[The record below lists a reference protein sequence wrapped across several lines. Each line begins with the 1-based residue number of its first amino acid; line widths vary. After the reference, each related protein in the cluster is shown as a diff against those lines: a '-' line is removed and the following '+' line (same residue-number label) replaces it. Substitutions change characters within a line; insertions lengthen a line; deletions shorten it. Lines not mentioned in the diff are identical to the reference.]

1 MAGSTVSSLVLFI
14 ASVILAAA
22 VSGVL
27 INTVGG
33 VSQAVDARGG
43 DLAANIRTDVEIIS
57 DPGSP
62 VYDGGE
68 GNITL
73 LVKNTGQ
80 RSLPADPAVM
90 DVLVDGQYQTAVTV
104 TPVSGEEV
112 WRGGDVVRVEV
123 STGTLASGD
132 HRVKLVMRGDE
143 EVFAFRV

>member
-43 DLAANIRTDVEIIS
+43 DLAANIRTDIEIIS
-57 DPGSP
+57 DAGSP
-62 VYDGGE
+62 VYNGTT

-80 RSLPADPAVM
+80 RSLPPDPAIV
-90 DVLVDGQYQTAVTV
+90 DVLVDGQYQTDVSV

-112 WRGGDVVRVEV
+112 WRGGDVVEVEI

-143 EVFAFRV
+143 EVFSFRV

>member
-43 DLAANIRTDVEIIS
+43 DLAANIRTDIEIIS
-57 DPGSP
+57 DAGSP
-62 VYDGGE
+62 VYNGTT

-80 RSLPADPAVM
+80 RSLPPDPAIV
-90 DVLVDGQYQTAVTV
+90 DVLVDGQYQTDVSV

-112 WRGGDVVRVEV
+112 WRGGDVVEVEI
-123 STGTLASGD
+123 SAGTLASGD

-143 EVFAFRV
+143 EVFSFRV